1 MNDRAL
7 TDRKNLIIVG
17 GGFAGAKTAQL
28 LEHRLPPEWNLTL
41 ISQDNYITF
50 NPLLPEVVG
59 ASILPGHVIA
69 PHRQMVHCSHVCMAN
84 VIGIDTVAKQI
95 EYIGE
100 GTGRMKYDQLVLA
113 VGTNA
118 NLNLVKGMG
127 DYALPLKTLGD
138 ALFLRN
144 RVISRLEQAE
154 LQPVREHRRWL
165 TTFVIVGGGFSGVET
180 AGELVDFL
188 HASLRYYRNIDRDDI
203 RIVLLHSGDRLMP
216 ELSAP
221 LGAFTLKKMMQ
232 ARRRRAA
239 QRARRARHRSRGD
252 PRQRRHHRRRHG
264 GVHDRHTA
272 ESPARRHPG
281 AEGTRPPH
289 RE

>member
-1 MNDRAL
+1 
-7 TDRKNLIIVG
+7 
-17 GGFAGAKTAQL
+17 
-28 LEHRLPPEWNLTL
+28 
-41 ISQDNYITF
+41 
-50 NPLLPEVVG
+50 
-59 ASILPGHVIA
+59 
-69 PHRQMVHCSHVCMAN
+69 
-84 VIGIDTVAKQI
+84 
-95 EYIGE
+95 
-100 GTGRMKYDQLVLA
+100 MKYDQLVLA

-221 LGAFTLKKMMQ
+221 LGAFTLRKMMKHDVEVRLN
-232 ARRRRAA
+232 ARAVRVTDRAVILDNGDIIEGGTVVCTIGTQPNPLLDDIPAPKERGRLTVNDDFSVPGVDGVWAAGDCAAVQECTRRQSPRRPRRSSPRPRRIAWRATS
-239 QRARRARHRSRGD
+239 SRKLAGQ
-252 PRQRRHHRRRHG
+252 PTVPFSYSPKGQMASIGHNKA
-264 GVHDRHTA
+264 VA
-272 ESPARRHPG
+272 EVFGIRFPGSSPG
-281 AEGTRPPH
+281 
-289 RE
+289 